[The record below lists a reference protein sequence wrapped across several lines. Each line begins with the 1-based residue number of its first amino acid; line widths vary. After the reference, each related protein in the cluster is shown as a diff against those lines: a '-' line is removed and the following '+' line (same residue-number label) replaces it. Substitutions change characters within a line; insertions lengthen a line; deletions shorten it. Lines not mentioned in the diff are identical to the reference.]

1 MKKLIKKGIGVG
13 LTMTLC
19 PAAIQAA
26 PIGSM
31 GRPFVMQSQS
41 LAYEMLLDVQEPISA
56 EVGESITNY
65 AKQFLGYPYV
75 YGGNDLYTGVDCSG
89 LVQQVLKTFG
99 ILMPRTA
106 QAQSSVGA
114 WVDEAYIQA
123 GDLVFFGPSSE
134 VITHVGIY
142 IGDGEIIHAS
152 TPETGIIISPIHI
165 FKTTPLQVIRRVIL

>member
-1 MKKLIKKGIGVG
+1 MKKFIQKGMGLS

-19 PAAIQAA
+19 PAILHAA
-26 PIGSM
+26 PLGPI

-41 LAYEMLLDVQEPISA
+41 LAYEMLLDAQEPISA
-56 EVGESITNY
+56 EIGESITTY

-114 WVDEAYIQA
+114 WVDEDYIQA
-123 GDLVFFGPSSE
+123 GDLVFFGASSD

-152 TPETGIIISPIHI
+152 TPETGIIISPIDI
-165 FKTTPLQVIRRVIL
+165 FKTTPVQVIRRVIL